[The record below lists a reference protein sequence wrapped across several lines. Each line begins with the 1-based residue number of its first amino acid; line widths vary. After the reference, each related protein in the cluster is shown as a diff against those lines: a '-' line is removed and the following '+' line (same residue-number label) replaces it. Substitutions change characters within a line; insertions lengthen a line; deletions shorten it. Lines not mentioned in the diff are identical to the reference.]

1 MKKLYLIHIS
11 ILLAAPLSSF
21 LSASIDSLISLNEN
35 LPKDEYSPF
44 LNGIIVGILYELAI
58 YCIIGIPV
66 TLIIDTITYFVGLH
80 TNLKVYLLQFSLY
93 TISAITL
100 AYILDSDNFWAY
112 LMVGIAVHTYF
123 HILFFLKKII
133 AILKQNL
140 LRNIGQLFLYD

>member
-1 MKKLYLIHIS
+1 MKKIYLIPIS

-21 LSASIDSLISLNEN
+21 LSALIDSLISLNED
-35 LPKDEYSPF
+35 LPKDENFPF
-44 LNGIIVGILYELAI
+44 LNGVIIGTIYELVI

-100 AYILDSDNFWAY
+100 AYILDFDNFWAY
-112 LMVGIAVHTYF
+112 LTVGIAVHTYF
-123 HILFFLKKII
+123 HILFFLKKINS
-133 AILKQNL
+133 KP
-140 LRNIGQLFLYD
+140 